1 MEFTS
6 IEPTGGAKLA
16 DLVEKAV
23 ADWLSRAVRRRVPPS
38 HGELG
43 RQSMRRVWTRS
54 SQAMVSYTQ
63 VSSTPAAASWAAS
76 TLAETSAGGRGEHEM
91 SASGG
96 RPGRPP

>member
-6 IEPTGGAKLA
+6 IELTGGAKLA
-16 DLVEKAV
+16 NLVEKAV
-23 ADWLSRAVRRRVPPS
+23 ADWPSRAARGRVPPS

-43 RQSMRRVWTRS
+43 RQSTRCVWMRS
-54 SQAMVSYTQ
+54 AQAMVSCTQ
-63 VSSTPAAASWAAS
+63 VSSAPAAANWAAS
-76 TLAETSAGGRGEHEM
+76 TLAETSAAGRGEHEM